1 MVTLGQGLRHNPLII
16 GDSSRFEYN
25 KSNVRTRSRNP
36 SPLEYSQREHQP
48 PYQFGLG
55 ANHGPTYNVD
65 LPENSEESQNYI
77 SPHSSNFMPPY
88 PNAGMAEAPPRA
100 PSKDEKYYGHRHTL
114 HVMNP
119 NDLPAVQDLRDY
131 MANQNLLVEKSRK
144 PDNYSLK
151 LLSHNSLVDR
161 VMNKP
166 LVRIGPRPNV
176 NGNESIDEIRPYVV
190 SSSTLC
196 EVLQV
201 MFSIVVTTLASV
213 LLPIDLRISSSIFRY
228 FIAAG
233 VMSLVVALL
242 FVSKTVR
249 YEKRNAAVFCT
260 LACVFT
266 GVSLVLAIATFAS
279 DSNCATKQ
287 ICSMRKALATLSILS
302 FLLWMGSTIVYV
314 TTLYISHMDGHSFPP
329 TYTASDTSTSVP
341 STPRR
346 SNLPLYYRSKKGE
359 VFP

>member
-1 MVTLGQGLRHNPLII
+1 MATDGHGLRHNPLII
-16 GDSSRFEYN
+16 GDASRFEYN
-25 KSNVRTRSRNP
+25 KGNIRTRSRNP
-36 SPLEYSQREHQP
+36 SPLDHYQP
-48 PYQFGLG
+48 PYQFGPRTNLE
-55 ANHGPTYNVD
+55 PIYNVD
-65 LPENSEESQNYI
+65 LPEDLEEPQNLI
-77 SPHSSNFMPPY
+77 SPHSTELMPPY
-88 PNAGMAEAPPRA
+88 PSNAGMAEVPPRA
-100 PSKDEKYYGHRHTL
+100 PSKDEKYYGHRHIL
-114 HVMNP
+114 QAMNG

-144 PDNYSLK
+144 PDHHTPK

-176 NGNESIDEIRPYVV
+176 DSNASYDEIRPYVV

-213 LLPIDLRISSSIFRY
+213 LLPIDVRISGSIFRY

-249 YEKRNAAVFCT
+249 YEKRNAAVFCA

-266 GVSLVLAIATFAS
+266 GVSLVLAIATFAT

-302 FLLWMGSTIVYV
+302 FLLWMGTTIVYV
-314 TTLYISHMDGHSFPP
+314 TTLYISRMDGHPFPP

-346 SNLPLYYRSKKGE
+346 SNIPLYYRSKRGE

>member
-1 MVTLGQGLRHNPLII
+1 MATEGHGLRHNPLII
-16 GDSSRFEYN
+16 GDASRFEYN
-25 KSNVRTRSRNP
+25 KGNIRTRSRNP
-36 SPLEYSQREHQP
+36 SPLEYYQP
-48 PYQFGLG
+48 AFHFGPG
-55 ANHGPTYNVD
+55 TNHGPTYNVD
-65 LPENSEESQNYI
+65 LPEDSEESQSHT
-77 SPHSSNFMPPY
+77 SPHSANLMPPY
-88 PNAGMAEAPPRA
+88 PSNAGMAEVPPRA
-100 PSKDEKYYGHRHTL
+100 PSKDEKYYGHRHSL
-114 HVMNP
+114 HAMNP

-144 PDNYSLK
+144 PDHYAPK

-166 LVRIGPRPNV
+166 LMRIGPRSNV
-176 NGNESIDEIRPYVV
+176 NSSDSMDEIRPYVV

-201 MFSIVVTTLASV
+201 MFSIVVLTLASV
-213 LLPIDLRISSSIFRY
+213 LLPIDNRISSSIYRY

-242 FVSKTVR
+242 FVSKTVK
-249 YEKRNAAVFCT
+249 YEKRNAAVFCA

-266 GVSLVLAIATFAS
+266 GISLVLAIATFAT
-279 DSNCATKQ
+279 DSNCATNE

-314 TTLYISHMDGHSFPP
+314 TTLYISHMDGHPFPP

-346 SNLPLYYRSKKGE
+346 SNLPLYYRSKRGE